1 MLQVTSAI
9 EENIGLTELY
19 QRTKKEFE
27 ASAVQL
33 EEKINEQK
41 EREIYFV
48 FLVES
53 INSELSDKVADLTVN
68 DREVVSLEN
77 SIEELK
83 HKVLET
89 NQRGKEIVAQN
100 ELLATLNLSLKE
112 KLEAHLHRIN
122 VLDELVKS
130 IHEEKEAIVEK
141 LASHASAIELL
152 TEEHSRGL
160 ELQFATECRLKES
173 TGQLHEAIEKHK
185 KRDVEARDL
194 QEKLL
199 LVENLLRTYE
209 EHAIESAVC
218 IVIQEDKLEQSF
230 LRIQHLEEN
239 VEQLHNQLDQY
250 KIENEGFS
258 RDTLSLREE
267 LAVCDAKIHES
278 QVAFEAVVS
287 EREDMF
293 VQLQSTNRE
302 IEDLMQLL
310 RSEKEKFQL
319 EVSEYIYVYVFTS
332 YRKTSLRHKLQAVLF
347 LI

>member
-19 QRTKKEFE
+19 QKTKKELE
-27 ASAVQL
+27 ASTDQL
-33 EEKINEQK
+33 KEKINEQK
-41 EREIYFV
+41 ERETYFV

-53 INSELSDKVADLTVN
+53 LNSELSDKVADLAVN

-100 ELLATLNLSLKE
+100 ELLATSNLALKE
-112 KLEAHLHRIN
+112 KLEAHQHRIN

-130 IHEEKEAIVEK
+130 IHEEKEAIVKK
-141 LASHASAIELL
+141 LASHASTIEQL

-160 ELQFATECRLKES
+160 ELQFATESCLKES
-173 TGQLHEAIEKHK
+173 TGQLHEAIAKHK

-209 EHAIESAVC
+209 EHVIESAVC

-230 LRIQHLEEN
+230 FRIQHLEEN
-239 VEQLHNQLDQY
+239 VGQLHTQLDQY
-250 KIENEGFS
+250 RIENEGFS

-267 LAVCDAKIHES
+267 LAVCDATIHKS
-278 QVAFEAVVS
+278 QIAFEAVVS
-287 EREDMF
+287 EREDIS
-293 VQLQSTNRE
+293 VQLHSAKRQ

-310 RSEKEKFQL
+310 RSDKEKFQL
-319 EVSEYIYVYVFTS
+319 EVSEYVYTCLYFIQKNVT
-332 YRKTSLRHKLQAVLF
+332 
-347 LI
+347 